1 MWEQARRLHDYHGD
15 VPAEVRLL
23 KLTEEV
29 GEAAEALIGMRGLN
43 SRKGICRTQDDLLAE
58 LADVI
63 ITAAVAM
70 SGIAGDVDEA
80 RSHLEKAPGYRER
93 AGRALTRT
101 GDACE
106 RRYVMRVLA
115 RTGMPGRLIGPGVP
129 AAASP
134 HGGQGRRRSAVPFV
148 SFGCLA
154 DEVPA
159 VVRPAGCC
167 RRWPGRGW

>member
-1 MWEQARRLHDYHGD
+1 MWEQVRRLHDYHGD

-43 SRKGICRTQDDLLAE
+43 SRKGICRTRDDLLAE

-80 RSHLEKAPGYRER
+80 RSHLERRLAIVSGR
-93 AGRALTRT
+93 AGL
-101 GDACE
+101 
-106 RRYVMRVLA
+106 
-115 RTGMPGRLIGPGVP
+115 
-129 AAASP
+129 
-134 HGGQGRRRSAVPFV
+134 
-148 SFGCLA
+148 
-154 DEVPA
+154 
-159 VVRPAGCC
+159 
-167 RRWPGRGW
+167 